1 MTRLKVCATVEMMVC
16 QMAFEKDLL
25 LEYPMTR
32 LKVCATVEL
41 MVCQLA
47 VEKDLPMEY
56 SMTKLK
62 VCATVEMMVCQMAF
76 EKDLPME
83 LWVQFVTAF
92 AMGSRTVREK
102 DSSMEW
108 QMVNSTDSKMEI

>member
-1 MTRLKVCATVEMMVC
+1 
-16 QMAFEKDLL
+16 
-25 LEYPMTR
+25 
-32 LKVCATVEL
+32 
-41 MVCQLA
+41 
-47 VEKDLPMEY
+47 
-56 SMTKLK
+56 
-62 VCATVEMMVCQMAF
+62 MAF